1 MAAATPRR
9 SSTSPAKPKSSST
22 KSKAAPVKT
31 KTTPTRNASVRA
43 KAVPKKASTAGKG
56 KGRGKG
62 RKRLDSRELD
72 EPTETESSDDDDDD
86 EDEEDD
92 DGSDFA
98 GEDSEQSSLSAAGD
112 SDRGDS
118 DDDDEDEDEESE
130 DDAANGK
137 KRRKSGGGSAS
148 KKNKRNGKGGDDL
161 NLRVIKKQKAIP
173 GSTEDPET
181 HIVLPSTMDFLT
193 RLKENNDRD
202 WFKARDAQYRH
213 ALKNIQSLCQ
223 AWVPRAAQADWSL
236 PEMPVKDLMQRIHR
250 DVRFS
255 KSKIPY
261 RTCLAFSHSRT
272 GRKGPFAIYYLQI
285 GPHGQSLLA
294 GGLWAPDGDQVKMIR
309 NGVLRDAAPL
319 RKILNNPKFIK
330 YFGKPDHKSGKR
342 TSIYGHEDQLK
353 NCPKMDGVTKD
364 HPEIDLLKLR
374 SNAVTHYFTDDE
386 VLSEGFLDKVID
398 IMEVMAPFVQLL
410 NDVSEVNFPL
420 ARFGL
425 SPLPRTTKMKM
436 KIKIK
441 IKATMKTSKR
451 RKEKKKKT
459 RTKNERREPLSFNS
473 TGILA
478 AALF

>member
-1 MAAATPRR
+1 MAAATPRH
-9 SSTSPAKPKSSST
+9 SSTSSA

-43 KAVPKKASTAGKG
+43 KAVPKKASAMGKG
-56 KGRGKG
+56 KGRE
-62 RKRLDSRELD
+62 RLDSRELD
-72 EPTETESSDDDDDD
+72 EERSEDD
-86 EDEEDD
+86 EDDD
-92 DGSDFA
+92 DGSDVA
-98 GEDSEQSSLSAAGD
+98 GDDSEQSPLGAAGDSEQSPLGAAGD
-112 SDRGDS
+112 SDRGDC
-118 DDDDEDEDEESE
+118 DDDDEGEDEESE

-148 KKNKRNGKGGDDL
+148 KKNKKNGKGGDDL
-161 NLRVIKKQKAIP
+161 NLRVIKKQKYIP
-173 GSTEDPET
+173 GPTENPET

-261 RTCLAFSHSRT
+261 RTCLAFSHSRM

-285 GPHGQSLLA
+285 SPHDQSLLA
-294 GGLWAPDGDQVKMIR
+294 GGLWAPDGDQVKMVR

-319 RKILNNPKFIK
+319 RKILNDPKFIK

-353 NCPKMDGVTKD
+353 NCPKMEGVTKD

-410 NDVSEVNFPL
+410 NDWLVPPPSDDEDQDQGNNEDEQEEEEEE
-420 ARFGL
+420 
-425 SPLPRTTKMKM
+425 
-436 KIKIK
+436 
-441 IKATMKTSKR
+441 KAG
-451 RKEKKKKT
+451 ED
-459 RTKNERREPLSFNS
+459 EE
-473 TGILA
+473 
-478 AALF
+478 